1 MKPIDVA
8 RLMRPPMSGQHF
20 FQVRRGET
28 SVRNFAERWAADLG
42 DDDLLRAVHTEFL
55 DRLRGG
61 LSDPGK
67 PTLDKILYL
76 DDLVRNLEMSVP
88 VHVTNL

>member
-1 MKPIDVA
+1 
-8 RLMRPPMSGQHF
+8 
-20 FQVRRGET
+20 
-28 SVRNFAERWAADLG
+28 
-42 DDDLLRAVHTEFL
+42 L

-88 VHVTNL
+88 VHVTNLYFDFYKDITPTQPKPVHLLKNPGDFPPIGSNPARFKKPR